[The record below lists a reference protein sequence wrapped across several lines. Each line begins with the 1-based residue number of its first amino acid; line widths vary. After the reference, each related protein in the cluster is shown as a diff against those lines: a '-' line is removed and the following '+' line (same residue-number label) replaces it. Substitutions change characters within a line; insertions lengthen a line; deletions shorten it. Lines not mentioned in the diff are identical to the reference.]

1 MQRLRNLILALIL
14 TLMATTTLFANTDK
28 VEEQRRIIA
37 KLEASIAKEEREL
50 ASLKKNKASKQ
61 KLVNSLIRQ
70 IEQRNA
76 LINATNRQLKELNRE
91 IATSSVRID
100 ELSGQL
106 SLLEK
111 SCAEMARAAYRN
123 HRFNNTLTYILS
135 STSTADFARR
145 LASLRIATERRS
157 EQMKQIVSM
166 REDVRQERA
175 ELDKKRTEAAAAKKK
190 LDREREK
197 LRRDRNEAKLERDKM
212 SKKEKNV
219 LQSKIEQQEKLEV
232 AIKELRKL
240 IKGNKEGA
248 SFSNKTSNLN
258 LPVVGGKVK
267 KYKGNMAEVCGKEGA
282 KVVSIYEGKVVEIK
296 RNKINNKYDVF
307 IAHGEY
313 ITSYANLSAV
323 SVAKNSIVKRG
334 QQIGTIGHS
343 VDPATMN
350 IEYKIVFG
358 IYAPTPNI
366 TVQASTCFKKN

>member
-111 SCAEMARAAYRN
+111 SCAEMTRAAYRN

-248 SFSNKTSNLN
+248 SFSNLTSNLN
-258 LPVVGGKVK
+258 LPVVGGMVR
-267 KYKGNMAEVCGKEGA
+267 KYKGNMAEIVGGKDA
-282 KVVSIYEGKVVEIK
+282 SIISIYAGKVIDIK
-296 RNKINNKYDVF
+296 RNRITNKYDVYV
-307 IAHGEY
+307 AHGEY
-313 ITSYANLSAV
+313 ISTYANLSEVCVEKDAK
-323 SVAKNSIVKRG
+323 VAKNQR
-334 QQIGTIGHS
+334 IGTIGSS
-343 VDPATMN
+343 VNLTTMDM
-350 IEYKIVFG
+350 EYKMVFG
-358 IYAPTPNI
+358 IYSPNPDE
-366 TVQASTCFKKN
+366 VMSASSCFRKK

>member
-1 MQRLRNLILALIL
+1 MQRLRDLILTLTL

-61 KLVNSLIRQ
+61 KLVNTLIRQ
-70 IEQRNA
+70 IEQRNS

-91 IATSSVRID
+91 IAASSVRID

-106 SLLEK
+106 SVLEK
-111 SCAEMARAAYRN
+111 SCAEMTRAAYRN
-123 HRFNNTLTYILS
+123 YRFNNTLTYILS
-135 STSTADFARR
+135 SSSTADFARR

-197 LRRDRNEAKLERDKM
+197 LRRDRNDAKLERDKM
-212 SKKEKNV
+212 SKKERNV
-219 LQSKIEQQEKLEV
+219 LQSKIEQQEKLDA

-296 RNKINNKYDVF
+296 RNKVNNKYDVF

-323 SVAKNSIVKRG
+323 SIAKNSVVKRG

-343 VDPATMN
+343 VDPTTMN

-366 TVQASTCFKKN
+366 TVQASTCFKKK